1 MTSLTVPL
9 AGVIGFPVAHSR
21 SPALHGYWLKH
32 YHIEGEYVPLA
43 VAPDDLKQT
52 LESLPQKGFV
62 GVNLTIPHK
71 EAAFGICEELGVI
84 DDVAKK
90 VGAVNTLVFGDGKI
104 IKATN
109 TDGYGFIANLKEG
122 APDWKPEETS
132 ALVLGAGGAAR
143 GIIAALIDAGVP
155 SIEILNRTRSKAEA
169 LAALFS
175 NVIVGD
181 WEKPAKSLANT
192 NLLIN
197 TTSLGMRG
205 EPPLLLPLDDLPKTA
220 TVTDIVYNPL
230 HTELLK
236 NAAARG
242 NMVVDGLGMLLHQ
255 AAPAFQHWFGLM
267 PEVTQ
272 ELRTCVLES

>member
-1 MTSLTVPL
+1 MKLS
-9 AGVIGFPVAHSR
+9 GVVGFPVAHSR

-32 YHIEGEYVPLA
+32 YKIDGAYVPLA
-43 VAPDDLKQT
+43 VSPDDLKQT
-52 LESLPQKGFV
+52 LDALPKMGFS

-71 EAAFGICEELGVI
+71 ETAFAICSELGVV
-84 DDVAKK
+84 DDIAKK

-109 TDGYGFIANLKEG
+109 TDGYGFIANLKDG
-122 APDWKPEETS
+122 APDWQPETS
-132 ALVLGAGGAAR
+132 RALVLGAGGAAR
-143 GIIAALIDAGVP
+143 GIIAALLHAGVP
-155 SIEILNRTRSKAEA
+155 SIEILNRTRAKAEI
-169 LAALFS
+169 LAAIFP
-175 NVIVGD
+175 NVTVGD
-181 WEKPAKSLANT
+181 WDKPVKSLANT

-205 EPPLLLPLDDLPKTA
+205 EPPLTLPLHDLPKDA
-220 TVTDIVYNPL
+220 LVTDIVYNPL
-230 HTELLK
+230 HTDLLK

-255 AAPAFQHWFGLM
+255 AAPAFAHWFGIT

-272 ELRTCVLES
+272 ALRTTVLES

>member
-1 MTSLTVPL
+1 MKL
-9 AGVIGFPVAHSR
+9 AGVVGFPVCHSR

-32 YHIEGEYVPLA
+32 YKIDGAYVPLA
-43 VAPDDLKQT
+43 VTPDDLKQT
-52 LESLPQKGFV
+52 LEALPKMGFV

-71 EAAFGICEELGVI
+71 ENAFAICTALGVVDAI
-84 DDVAKK
+84 AQKI
-90 VGAVNTLVFGDGKI
+90 GAVNTLVFGDGKI

-109 TDGYGFIANLKEG
+109 TDGYGFIANIKD
-122 APDWKPEETS
+122 AAHDWQPETS
-132 ALVLGAGGAAR
+132 RALVLGAGGAAR
-143 GIIAALIDAGVP
+143 GIIAALLSSGVP
-155 SIEILNRTRSKAEA
+155 SIEIINRTRAKAET
-169 LAALFS
+169 LAALFP
-175 NVIVGD
+175 NVTVGD

-197 TTSLGMRG
+197 TTSLGMSG
-205 EPPLLLPLDDLPKTA
+205 EPPLTLPLNDLPQDA
-220 TVTDIVYNPL
+220 FVTDIVYNPL

-255 AAPAFQHWFGLM
+255 GAPAFERWFGIP

-272 ELRTCVLES
+272 ALRTCVLEA